1 MSFQIRPLPADAFTE
16 LSALGEAELSR
27 RLVQRRVVDS
37 HPGYPCRV
45 SLQDARLGETV
56 FLLNYTHHAAATP
69 FRASHAIYV
78 REGAASADLPQG
90 EVPDMIRQR
99 MISLRAFDSDGMLV
113 NADVMNGIDV
123 AAGIGTLFGHP
134 TTEYIHLHFAKQGC
148 FAARVDRAPF
158 LTEF

>member
-1 MSFQIRPLPADAFTE
+1 MSFQIRPLPANAFKD
-16 LSALGEAELSR
+16 LSTLCEDELSR

-37 HPGYPCRV
+37 SPGYPCRV
-45 SLQDARLGETV
+45 SLEDARPGETV

-78 REGAASADLPQG
+78 REGVDSADLPQG

-99 MISLRAFDSDGMLV
+99 IISLRAFDSEGMMV
-113 NADVMNGIDV
+113 NAEVMNGIDV
-123 AAGIGTLFGHP
+123 AAGIRTLFGHP
-134 TTEYIHLHFAKQGC
+134 PTEYIHLHFAKQGC
-148 FAARVDRAPF
+148 YAARVDRSPF